1 MGARRTY
8 TDDDLVAAVAASTS
22 WRGVLRALGL
32 LGTSSAAARSVRS
45 HAERLEIDYGNFTGR
60 RRWSDAQLR
69 ASAAEARSWADVTAA
84 LGLQGGSATTT
95 VKGHAARLG
104 VEVDHL
110 DSTSAPAQGVEL
122 VPDTVHLS
130 RAGALLAAG
139 WYTLCGANVSWPLE
153 PARYDLL
160 VGAGADIRRVQV
172 KTTTTRE
179 GNSWKVYLSTS
190 RRGRTLYDAEEIDE
204 FFVVDG
210 DLSYYVIPLGAVL
223 GVHAVHL
230 SAYER
235 FRVLTCP
242 ATQE

>member
-1 MGARRTY
+1 MGTKRTY
-8 TDDDLVAAVAASTS
+8 TDVELVAAVAASTS

-32 LGTSSAAARSVRS
+32 LGTSSAALRSVRS
-45 HAERLEIDYGNFTGR
+45 HAERLEVDHGHFTEQ
-60 RRWSDAQLR
+60 RRWSDAELR
-69 ASAAEARSWADVTAA
+69 TAVAGAGSWPDVTVA
-84 LGLQGGSATTT
+84 LGLKGGSATTT

-104 VEVDHL
+104 LEADHL
-110 DSTSAPAQGVEL
+110 DKAPAPAQASRL
-122 VPDTVHLS
+122 APDTAHLG

-160 VGAGADIRRVQV
+160 VGAGAGIRRVQV

-179 GNSWKVYLSTS
+179 GGSWKVYLSTS
-190 RRGRTLYDAEEIDE
+190 RQGRTLYSADEIDE
-204 FFVVDG
+204 FFIVDG
-210 DLSYYVIPLGAVL
+210 DLSYYVIPLGAAR

-235 FRVLTCP
+235 FRVPTY
-242 ATQE
+242 ATAQK